1 MKAKAI
7 EPLEALDALA
17 NVCYR
22 ADWGYTHNEHMM
34 EYTCDDID
42 EDIE

>member
-1 MKAKAI
+1 MKAKTI
-7 EPLEALDALA
+7 EPLAAMDALV